1 MVSRQAKDF
10 STRRDT
16 VVEAYEK
23 AGLTED
29 DALVTA
35 RLARILRAEDYD
47 GVNIKLWE
55 PKR

>member
-1 MVSRQAKDF
+1 MATGDKKGY
-10 STRRDT
+10 TWDT